1 MRILRKTVV
10 LGLAALGLCR
20 AWEFIKARTSAAQE
34 RVGEADGRVL
44 PVLREAT
51 RSIRSVSKE
60 AAETVRDVSLT
71 AAETAE
77 SVANAIGDAEADG
90 PQRSEAHSA

>member
-1 MRILRKTVV
+1 VRTLRKTVV
-10 LGLAALGLCR
+10 LGLAALGLYK
-20 AWEFIKARTSAAQE
+20 AWELIKARTSAAQE
-34 RVGEADGRVL
+34 RVGEGGGKVL

-51 RSIRSVSKE
+51 RSIRSASRE

-90 PQRSEAHSA
+90 AQQSEAHSV